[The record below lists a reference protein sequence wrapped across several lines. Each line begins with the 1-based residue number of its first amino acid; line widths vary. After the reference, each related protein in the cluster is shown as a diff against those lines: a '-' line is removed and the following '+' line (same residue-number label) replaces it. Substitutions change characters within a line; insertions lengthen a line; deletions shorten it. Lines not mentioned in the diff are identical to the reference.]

1 MMPMLAIF
9 RTNHVAAF
17 RRCAVS
23 ACGRLLMLLTLL
35 SAFAHSA
42 SAKLNIVVTT
52 PDLASIAKE
61 VGGDAV
67 EITTLVRPTEDAHF
81 IDPKPSFMV
90 KLNRADGLIEGGAEL
105 ESGWL
110 GPLVQGSR
118 NSRLAVGS
126 PGRIQCNAGVNM
138 LEVPANLSRDQGD
151 IHAAGNPHYI
161 IAPSNAFKVAGTIS
175 AGLCALDSAHAE
187 EYRQRLKSFRTRLE
201 AKQIE
206 WRKALERFRG
216 RHVVS
221 YHNSWPYFAAEYDL
235 KFELFIEPKPGI
247 PPSPAHLAALVG
259 QMKEKNAHVILVEP
273 SLGRKAAETL
283 VRSAG
288 ATLVSASQFPGGV
301 KGTEEGYVQLL
312 DYLVSS
318 LAHAFAP

>member
-1 MMPMLAIF
+1 MPMRAIF
-9 RTNHVAAF
+9 RSNSVAAI
-17 RRCAVS
+17 RRSTASTCS
-23 ACGRLLMLLTLL
+23 RLLLVLSLL
-35 SAFAHSA
+35 SASALLA

-61 VGGDAV
+61 VGGDAL

-126 PGRIQCNAGVNM
+126 PGRIQCSVGVNM

-161 IAPSNAFKVAGTIS
+161 IAPSNALKVADTIA

-187 EYRQRLKSFRTRLE
+187 EYRQRLKAFRTRLE

-206 WRKALERFRG
+206 WRKALEPFRG

-221 YHNSWPYFAAEYDL
+221 YHNSWPYFAAEYAL

-247 PPSPAHLAALVG
+247 PPSPAHLASLVG
-259 QMKEKNAHVILVEP
+259 QMKEKNARVILVEP
-273 SLGRKAAETL
+273 SLGRKTAETL
-283 VRSAG
+283 VRSTG

-301 KGTEEGYVQLL
+301 KGTEEGYLQLL

>member
-1 MMPMLAIF
+1 MLAIL
-9 RTNHVAAF
+9 RSRSASSF
-17 RRCAVS
+17 RRS
-23 ACGRLLMLLTLL
+23 AASTGPTLVLALALL
-35 SAFAHSA
+35 SAFASSV

-61 VGGDAV
+61 IGGDAL

-126 PGRIQCNAGVNM
+126 PGRIQCNAGINM
-138 LEVPANLSRDQGD
+138 LEVPATLSRDQGD
-151 IHAAGNPHYI
+151 IHAAGNPHYV
-161 IAPSNAFKVAGTIS
+161 IAPSNALKVADTIT
-175 AGLCALDSAHAE
+175 AGLSALDGAHAE
-187 EYRQRLKSFRTRLE
+187 EYRQRLKAFRARLE
-201 AKQIE
+201 AKQAE
-206 WRKALERFRG
+206 WRKALEPFRG

-259 QMKEKNAHVILVEP
+259 QMKEKSARVILVEP

-283 VRSAG
+283 VRSTG
-288 ATLVSASQFPGGV
+288 ATLVPASQFPGGV

-318 LAHAFAP
+318 LARALAP